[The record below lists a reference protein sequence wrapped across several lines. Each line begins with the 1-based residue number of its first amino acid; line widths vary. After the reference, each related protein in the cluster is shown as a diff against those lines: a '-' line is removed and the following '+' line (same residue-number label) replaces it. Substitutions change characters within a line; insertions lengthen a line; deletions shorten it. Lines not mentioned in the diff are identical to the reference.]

1 MRIAEVAKKAGV
13 SVATVSRAL
22 SKPEMVA
29 VETRVLIEQVADELG
44 YRPNLVAR
52 NLRRGHSRMIGVL
65 ISDILNHGNALLFKG
80 IQEAASHANYTVFM
94 FNTDE
99 EASKERRALESL
111 AGHMPQGLIV
121 MPTSG
126 ARETLKAIG
135 VPVIE
140 LDRAS
145 GLKGAHTVTVDNYGG
160 SLIAVQHLIALGH
173 KRIGMVVGDYE
184 ISTAI
189 ERHQGYKAALDGAGI
204 KYRPDFV
211 TVGHHREEGGHRAA
225 LELLKQPKTKRPTA
239 LFVGNNEMTIGAVLA
254 VRELGLQIP
263 EDISLIGFD
272 DSRWAMTMSPRLTVV
287 AQPAFEL
294 GKIACE
300 ILLDMLNKRHT
311 NPSSVRL
318 NTTFIERESTAPP
331 GS

>member
-1 MRIAEVAKKAGV
+1 MTRIAEVAKKAGV

-29 VETRVLIEQVADELG
+29 VETRALIEQVADELG

-52 NLRRGHSRMIGVL
+52 NLRRGQSRMIGVL
-65 ISDILNHGNALLFKG
+65 ISDILNPGNALLFKG
-80 IQEAASHANYTVFM
+80 IQEAASQADYSVFM

-99 EASKERRALESL
+99 EASKERSALESL
-111 AGHMPQGLIV
+111 SGHMPQGLIV

-126 ARETLKAIG
+126 ARETLQRIN

-140 LDRAS
+140 MDRTT
-145 GLKGAHTVTVDNYGG
+145 GLKNAHTVMVDNFGG
-160 SLIAVQHLIALGH
+160 SLKAVQHLIALGH
-173 KRIGMVVGDYE
+173 SRIGMVVGDYE

-189 ERHQGYKAALDGAGI
+189 ERHQGYKAALEQAGI
-204 KYRPDFV
+204 PYRPEFV
-211 TVGHHREEGGHRAA
+211 TLGHHREEGGHQAA
-225 LELLKQPKTKRPTA
+225 LELLRQTERPTA

-254 VRELGLQIP
+254 VRELGLRIP
-263 EDISLIGFD
+263 EDLSLIGFD
-272 DSRWAMTMSPRLTVV
+272 DSRWAITMNPRLSVV

-300 ILLDMLNKRHT
+300 TLLEILHKRHT
-311 NPSSVRL
+311 HASSVRL
-318 NTTFIERESTAPP
+318 QTVFIQRESTAPP